1 MNEALIGLASAIGVV
16 TVKGIIDYIMDRRK
30 RKDKLEDDKTEENKE
45 VLEAIKDLK
54 GDVAGI
60 KEDVGIVKTELE
72 KTRKEL
78 KGDILEES
86 VVQSRVRILRFADE
100 LGCDIKHSK
109 DHFDQTMEDIA
120 RYTAYCREH
129 PEFKNDITNTSIE
142 LIRESFKERMKKHDF
157 L

>member
-16 TVKGIIDYIMDRRK
+16 VVKGIIDYIMDRRK
-30 RKDKLEDDKTEENKE
+30 RKDKLEDDKAEENNE
-45 VLEAIKDLK
+45 ILEAIRDLK
-54 GDVAGI
+54 ADVAGI
-60 KEDVGIVKTELE
+60 KEDVGSVKAELE

-120 RYTAYCREH
+120 RYTDYCEKH